1 MKIFSVTNPVLL
13 RCKNVVKLGDL
24 RDMGYVSEKGIN
36 FLSVEARKKC
46 SKAICLK
53 GPQCDPPHE
62 VMTVSQ
68 GNRILYIGEGKFD
81 SVGVPEKY
89 YSMPDVEIEHSHP
102 HDTPLS
108 VPDYYT
114 FLMHKY
120 KSLVAYTPDGRYSKI
135 SRLPEKRYRFF
146 NDYFQKRDVK
156 NKMDLARK
164 NFGYAQARFFKKTDW
179 LYKILEK
186 EGFDEEIVCKLE
198 KKTQEYGQSMNVLW
212 EMFAHSLGVKYENN
226 LREKPKFSIF
236 RRTLGEIFKRGL
248 FIKIKK
254 SNKLKKIKII

>member
-36 FLSVEARKKC
+36 FLSVDARKKC

-62 VMTVSQ
+62 VITVSQ
-68 GNRILYIGEGKFD
+68 GNRILYVGEGKFD

-89 YSMPDVEIEHSHP
+89 YSMPVEIEHSHP

-108 VPDYYT
+108 VADYYT
-114 FLMHKY
+114 FLTHKY
-120 KSLVAYTPDGRYSKI
+120 KSLIAYTPDGRYSKI
-135 SRLPEKRYRFF
+135 SRLQEKKYRFF
-146 NDYFQKRDVK
+146 NEFFQKRAMK
-156 NKMDLARK
+156 KKMDIARK
-164 NFGYAQARFFKKTDW
+164 NFGYSQSYFFKKTNW

-186 EGFDEEIVCKLE
+186 GYDKETADKLQ
-198 KKTQEYGQSMNVLW
+198 KRVVEYGQSMNVVW
-212 EMFAHSLGVKYENN
+212 ELIAERLGVKYENN

-236 RRTLGEIFKRGL
+236 ERTLDVILQRKQ
-248 FIKIKK
+248 K
-254 SNKLKKIKII
+254 S